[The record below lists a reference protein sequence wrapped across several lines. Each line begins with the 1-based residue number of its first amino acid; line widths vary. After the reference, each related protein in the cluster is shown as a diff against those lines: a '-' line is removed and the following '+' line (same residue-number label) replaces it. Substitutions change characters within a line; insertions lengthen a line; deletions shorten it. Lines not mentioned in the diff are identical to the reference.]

1 MEVSR
6 FSSSGEYLGVSGT
19 DGRLRIWDTSTSVLK
34 QEFVPSSHL
43 TATCTCI
50 EWAPTT
56 SQTSG
61 KKKKRKRTVEGEVV
75 VMGTATGALLFYGV
89 TKAQLLS
96 QHKDAHS
103 GKVTGVS
110 WSSSSLLLYSC
121 GEDGHICEWDPET
134 TKSLSRWRASKTAVS
149 AVRAFR
155 NGILSAGHGITL
167 WDLKTKTSTMTFTGH
182 PSLIT
187 QLEIISGTDYFVTM
201 CQNERHLRIWSQKE
215 RNSVLTLT
223 VPEPPQSFSILNSE
237 SGHVAVATV
246 TQKGPLHLF
255 RHKLNGP
262 VKKPLLPSISLKI
275 VDSLDDNKCVPLL
288 ASHISDEADE
298 DNLTLLASYGSW
310 VRLRFEKFPVSSL
323 DSQSV
328 VKREYSMQKK
338 KGKNK
343 QLGVTDSLQSPDV
356 VEVPNDVKHLQPG
369 LDSLAV
375 PSDSKAKKRKKPG
388 EEEKQDGFIVDDGE
402 LPMEERLTNLTIDTP
417 ASGSVPSASNLSHLL
432 SQGLHS
438 KDSRILQSVLC
449 RWDENIISSTVRS
462 LPVQLIIP
470 LLNEIKGMLAGKAQQ
485 NHSLLKW
492 LKNIFQIH
500 SAYLMACPSSEEL
513 LSPYLSLLRSRE
525 VLYPQ
530 MCQLKGKLE
539 LIKGNIQAKEFK
551 AEQPNEALLVYQDES
566 SDDDKEDDTFLPSES
581 EGFLETDD
589 DLGVDDDE
597 SASDDDEDDD
607 TDLDDQDESGDSD
620 SSVDDK
626 TKKVKTTPIAN
637 ANHNHNDVDSDAM
650 DDDD

>member
-1 MEVSR
+1 MHVHRMGTYCQSDHWQEEETEEDCGR
-6 FSSSGEYLGVSGT
+6 RSSG
-19 DGRLRIWDTSTSVLK
+19 DG
-34 QEFVPSSHL
+34 P
-43 TATCTCI
+43 
-50 EWAPTT
+50 
-56 SQTSG
+56 
-61 KKKKRKRTVEGEVV
+61 
-75 VMGTATGALLFYGV
+75 ATGALLFYGV

-121 GEDGHICEWDPET
+121 GEDGYISEWDPET
-134 TKSLSRWRASKTAVS
+134 TKSISRWRGSKTALS
-149 AVRAFR
+149 AVRAFG
-155 NGILSAGHGITL
+155 NAILTAGHGIML

-201 CQNERHLRIWSQKE
+201 CQTERHLRIWSSKE

-223 VPEPPQSFSILNSE
+223 VPEPPQNFSVLNSDN
-237 SGHVAVATV
+237 GHVAVATV
-246 TQKGPLHLF
+246 SQKGPLHLF

-262 VKKPLLPSISLKI
+262 VKKPLLPSVSLKI

-288 ASHISDEADE
+288 ASHISDEADD
-298 DNLTLLASYGSW
+298 DNMTLLASYGSW
-310 VRLRFEKFPVSSL
+310 LRLRFEKFPVSSL
-323 DSQSV
+323 DSHSV
-328 VKREYSMQKK
+328 LKREYSTQKK
-338 KGKNK
+338 KSKNK
-343 QLGVTDSLQSPDV
+343 QLGVSDSFQSPEV

-369 LDSLAV
+369 LDSLAL
-375 PSDSKAKKRKKPG
+375 PPDSKAKKRKKAG
-388 EEEKQDGFIVDDGE
+388 EERNEDGMIVDDGE
-402 LPMEERLTNLTIDTP
+402 LPMEERLNNLAIDTP
-417 ASGSVPSASNLSHLL
+417 ASGSLPSASNLSHLL

-500 SAYLMACPSSEEL
+500 SAFLMACPSSEEL

-539 LIKGNIQAKEFK
+539 LIKGNIKAKEFK

-566 SDDDKEDDTFLPSES
+566 SDEDKEDDTFLPSES

-589 DLGVDDDE
+589 DLGVDDDKE
-597 SASDDDEDDD
+597 DDASEDDEDDSD
-607 TDLDDQDESGDSD
+607 MDDQDDSGESD
-620 SSVDDK
+620 SSDDEK
-626 TKKVKTTPIAN
+626 TKKVKKTQKIN
-637 ANHNHNDVDSDAM
+637 ANHNHNDAESEDLM
-650 DDDD
+650 DEDD